1 MQAEGAFAQTA
12 SALLGSTLPSH
23 WWLLGRRVFASV
35 VHNKDVEGGLEAP
48 VGWRKRLWCSRTK
61 PPQARLAGKSLLQ
74 QGHHCA
80 QLSDVLGC

>member
-12 SALLGSTLPSH
+12 SALLGSTLPSP

-48 VGWRKRLWCSRTK
+48 VGWRRDYGAHKQNHPK
-61 PPQARLAGKSLLQ
+61 HALL
-74 QGHHCA
+74 
-80 QLSDVLGC
+80 